1 MTQHVVLRHATPR
14 KNLPSILRGG
24 LLTSMSQGKLP
35 VVWLHSPGRT
45 SWAAMHTVKRHGGRI
60 EGVVVIEVEVPR
72 RVLRRHSRGLWAC
85 SEDISTDRF
94 RKLIGFEQLAAS
106 PVAEAWA
113 AAG

>member
-1 MTQHVVLRHATPR
+1 MTQHVVLRHATLR

-35 VVWLHSPGRT
+35 VVWLHTSGRT

-60 EGVVVIEVEVPR
+60 EGVVVIEVEIPR
-72 RVLRRHSRGLWAC
+72 SWLRRHSRGLWAC
-85 SEDISTDRF
+85 SEDIGPERF
-94 RKLIGFEQLAAS
+94 RKLIGFEQLARS
-106 PVAEAWA
+106 PVAETWS